1 MLLNVLETHQC
12 DELVGKDLL
21 RSPRKSYNSAVV
33 KIFKLLSLKTNFVP
47 TKILIP
53 AKLLEHCY
61 QHSASAPF
69 PSIQNLHLQSFCS
82 EKESNGSAR
91 ADKFEMP
98 TVEKSR
104 GTDSYY
110 YIFFILA
117 FKKKKSHQCSNEL

>member
-12 DELVGKDLL
+12 DQLVGKDLL

-47 TKILIP
+47 TKLLIP

-61 QHSASAPF
+61 QHSASVPF
-69 PSIQNLHLQSFCS
+69 LSIQYLHLQSFCS
-82 EKESNGSAR
+82 EKESYGSAR

-98 TVEKSR
+98 IVVNMRRVVEQILF
-104 GTDSYY
+104 
-110 YIFFILA
+110 IFFL
-117 FKKKKSHQCSNEL
+117 F